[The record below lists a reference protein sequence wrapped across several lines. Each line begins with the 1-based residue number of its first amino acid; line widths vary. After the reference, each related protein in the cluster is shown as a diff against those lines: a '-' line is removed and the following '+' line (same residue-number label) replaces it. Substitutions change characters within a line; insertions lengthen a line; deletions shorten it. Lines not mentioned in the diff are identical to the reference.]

1 MKNFLGKGKS
11 EKIYKKNINYFFR
24 WLKIEKIISSYKNK
38 IILISI
44 LNENNPKIKRN
55 YIKCK

>member
-44 LNENNPKIKRN
+44 LNENNPKN
-55 YIKCK
+55 